1 MIAFYILGAIALLIF
16 LLLFSSVSVKCR
28 VDDDVH
34 VKIRYLCFT
43 FSVPKHKKK
52 SKDKAIGSKKAKDKP
67 SYIKQLIEQNGL
79 LGAIKELLFI
89 VKTILSRG
97 IKMAHHI
104 RVKRFDMVVTAASD
118 DPAKTAV
125 EYGAL
130 CSVIFPALSG
140 FQGLMKWNDRKTN
153 VLVNSDFCT
162 EKPSLFVDFKIKLRL
177 FFIAKAG
184 LSVIFALVKRKI
196 SKTPL
201 PAQSNKD
208 NIIDKNKVKA
218 K

>member
-1 MIAFYILGAIALLIF
+1 MIALHILGAVALLIF
-16 LLLFSSVSVKCR
+16 LLLFSSVSVSCR
-28 VDDDVH
+28 VDDEVK
-34 VKIRYLCFT
+34 VKIRYLFLK
-43 FSVPKHKKK
+43 FNLPKHRKK
-52 SKDKAIGSKKAKDKP
+52 SKNKAKTTQTNI

-130 CSVIFPALSG
+130 CSVVFPALSG
-140 FQGLMKWNDRKTN
+140 FQSLMKWNDRKTK
-153 VLVNSDFCT
+153 VLVNSDFCV
-162 EKPSLFVDFKIKLRL
+162 EKPTLLIDFKIKLKL
-177 FFIAKAG
+177 FFIVKAG
-184 LSVIFALVKRKI
+184 LSVILALVRRKI
-196 SKTPL
+196 SKTPITTE
-201 PAQSNKD
+201 N
-208 NIIDKNKVKA
+208 NINNNTNSKPKSVVK
-218 K
+218 